1 MQKEQITDKEGIV
14 LVITFIIGST
24 LIIGIAGDAKNDA
37 WIAGI
42 IGLIM
47 CIPMLLV
54 YSRILSLFQGKDLFE
69 ILDLILG
76 KIFGKFV
83 SIIYILYSFHLGAL
97 VLRNFGE
104 FMNTSALPETP
115 LFVSMF
121 CLGLVIIAGVRLG
134 IEVLGRTT
142 TYFVPIILFI
152 LLLVQIFGIS
162 QLHFDHIKPVLG
174 NAPSQIMKGAFSAF
188 SFPFAE
194 TVIFIGIFSSLKT
207 KKSNVKVYLTGAF
220 ISGAIIIIT
229 SARNILILGNMLG
242 SFYFPSYEA
251 VSRISIGDFI
261 QRIEVTDALV
271 FVYGVFIKSSICL
284 LVACKGL
291 GRLFNLKDYRS
302 IVIQLGL
309 LMIYFSYIVYDN
321 IMEMRYW
328 AFKVYSYYA
337 FPMQVILP
345 IMIWIIAEI
354 KARRKKC
361 GKCGKIGK
369 KGKTGE
375 NSESGQSGQTGQSG
389 QCG

>member
-24 LIIGIAGDAKNDA
+24 LIIGIGGDAKNDA

-42 IGLIM
+42 IGLSM

-54 YSRILSLFQGKDLFE
+54 YSRIMSIFQGKDLFE
-69 ILDLILG
+69 ILDLVLG

-83 SIIYILYSFHLGAL
+83 SVIYILYSFHLGAL

-121 CLGLVIIAGVRLG
+121 CLGLVIIAAVRLG

-142 TYFVPIILFI
+142 TYFVPIIFFI
-152 LLLVQIFGIS
+152 LLIVQILGIP
-162 QLHFDHIKPVLG
+162 QLHFNYIKPIFG
-174 NAPSQIMKGAFSAF
+174 NALSQVMKGAFSAF

-194 TVIFIGIFSSLKT
+194 VVIFTGFFSSLKT
-207 KKSNVKVYLTGAF
+207 KKSNVKVYLAGVL
-220 ISGAIIIIT
+220 ISGAIVIIT
-229 SARNILILGNMLG
+229 TIRNILVLGNMLG

-261 QRIEVTDALV
+261 QRIEVTVSIV
-271 FVYGVFIKSSICL
+271 FVYGVFVKSSICL
-284 LVACKGL
+284 LIACKGI

-302 IVIQLGL
+302 IVIQMGL
-309 LMIYFSYIVYDN
+309 LMIYFSYIVYNN

-328 AFKVYSYYA
+328 AFKVYPYYA

-354 KARRKKC
+354 KARKNKC
-361 GKCGKIGK
+361 GKNEQLTEPAK
-369 KGKTGE
+369 
-375 NSESGQSGQTGQSG
+375 
-389 QCG
+389 